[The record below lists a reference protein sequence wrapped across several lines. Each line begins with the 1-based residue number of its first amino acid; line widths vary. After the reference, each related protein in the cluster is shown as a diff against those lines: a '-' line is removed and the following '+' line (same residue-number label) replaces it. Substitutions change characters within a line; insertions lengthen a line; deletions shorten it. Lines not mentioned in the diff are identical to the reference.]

1 MNIVYFNA
9 EKFYRLAYDYLN
21 YENNL
26 KQAEKYINMA
36 LKCDRRHFKSIVLKG
51 KIFLAK
57 NNIKSALKLFFKA
70 YKMNPEDFS
79 CLFSL
84 AKAYNF
90 ENKNKTAL
98 EFLKKISPEKISDG
112 DFLTEYYDLKI
123 NILETINQYKRP
135 YRKSEQ
141 RVYYMNF

>member
-1 MNIVYFNA
+1 MNVVYFNA

-26 KQAEKYINMA
+26 KQAEKYINLA
-36 LKCDRRHFKSIVLKG
+36 LKDDRRHFKSIILKG

-57 NNIKSALKLFFKA
+57 NNIKGALKLFFKA

-90 ENKNKTAL
+90 ENKNKIAL
-98 EFLKKISPEKISDG
+98 EFLEKISPEKISDG

-123 NILETINQYKRP
+123 NILETINQYKRV
-135 YRKSEQ
+135 YRNSEQ